1 MDKIQNLS
9 DMEYYANMTLCLG
22 LLKKWTDRSKSKDL
36 QKFTT
41 AILDISFY
49 TMKLQDDLHKHKLAV
64 SDYRYK
70 KNQALLELKEVKEK
84 YQTLKKNI
92 KLV

>member
-22 LLKKWTDRSKSKDL
+22 LLKKWTDKSKNKDL

-41 AILDISFY
+41 ALIGISFF
-49 TMKLQDDLHKHKLAV
+49 TTKLQDDLHKHKIAI
-64 SDYRYK
+64 SDYRET
-70 KNQALLELKEVKEK
+70 KNRTLLEHEKLLEK
-84 YQTLKKNI
+84 YKTLKKNI